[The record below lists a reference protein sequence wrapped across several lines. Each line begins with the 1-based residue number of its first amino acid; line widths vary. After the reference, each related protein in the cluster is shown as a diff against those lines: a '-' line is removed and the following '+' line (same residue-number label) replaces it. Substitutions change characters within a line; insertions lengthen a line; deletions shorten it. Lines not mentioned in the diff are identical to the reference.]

1 MTRPS
6 RSILDR
12 ELTQLRDHTI
22 QLVSMVDAA
31 IGDAMEALVQ
41 RNVALAQQVVA
52 HDRHIN
58 NLRYT
63 IEEESVRLIATQQP
77 AAGDLRLVIATIH
90 MAVELERMGD
100 HAAGIAEL
108 VGRMEEE
115 AGIDSLH
122 QLPKMARRARQMV
135 QECLDA
141 YVSRSAHLAQAI
153 IGRDDKLDRQYRKLF
168 EETVAEMRD
177 DSYIRRAT
185 YLLWAGH
192 NLERIGDRATNIAER
207 IIYMVTGRFALDAT
221 GEQIVDN

>member
-1 MTRPS
+1 MSRPG
-6 RSILDR
+6 RSVLDR
-12 ELTQLRDHTI
+12 DLDQLRNHTI

-31 IGDAMEALVQ
+31 IADAMAALVQ
-41 RNVALAQQVVA
+41 RNVPLAQQVVA
-52 HDRHIN
+52 HDSEIN

-122 QLPKMARRARQMV
+122 QLPKMGRRARQMV

-141 YVSRSAHLAQAI
+141 YVARNASLAQAI

-168 EETVAEMRD
+168 EETIAEMRD

-207 IIYMVTGRFALDAT
+207 IIYMVTGRFALNVTVT
-221 GEQIVDN
+221 G